1 MSVSTVS
8 SLPASPEPFMSSSQR
23 QGSRSGPSVRAAWVW
38 ENRKASSRWYWVAL
52 VVLCTLGMASG
63 SSQYVSYRDV
73 FDAQGA
79 SWLAVWG
86 QATLLPSMMF
96 IPLLVGALIAQIAAG
111 EHAGRNWQR
120 MNANRLQD
128 AMILGK
134 ILHMA
139 QVALLS
145 ALVLLVEFVI
155 TGLLLGFDPAGLGPY
170 AGRIVPVAV
179 SILAAE
185 LFFAWLGVIMT
196 SFSSVMAT
204 VLVVVVA
211 GSAITVMAPRAGALL
226 PSSFITAA
234 CASRDP
240 GSIDSMS
247 SMIFVTLLGI
257 LWALVWALALRRA
270 VNRAS

>member
-155 TGLLLGFDPAGLGPY
+155 TGLLLGFDPEGLGPY
-170 AGRIVPVAV
+170 AERIVPVDV

-185 LFFAWLGVIMT
+185 L
-196 SFSSVMAT
+196 FSSVMAT

>member
-170 AGRIVPVAV
+170 AERIVAV
-179 SILAAE
+179 LRLARRYHDIIL
-185 LFFAWLGVIMT
+185 LGHGYRAGGGCGWVRYHGDG
-196 SFSSVMAT
+196 SSGRCSSP
-204 VLVVVVA
+204 VVVH
-211 GSAITVMAPRAGALL
+211 
-226 PSSFITAA
+226 
-234 CASRDP
+234 
-240 GSIDSMS
+240 
-247 SMIFVTLLGI
+247 
-257 LWALVWALALRRA
+257 
-270 VNRAS
+270 NRSLCFS